1 MRATGIRASDA
12 HESAH
17 IHGGHSVTRQEE
29 ALTES
34 TDQAAVDRTRSA
46 SDPNIAASYPA
57 VSLENVSRRFGEYVA
72 VDGVSFDVEQGE
84 FFSIIGPSGSGKT
97 TTIRMIAGLEAL
109 SEGKISFFGESVVG
123 IPPYK
128 RDCPMVFQHF
138 ALFPHLNVI
147 ENVAFPLRMRGQK
160 RSERSEAAEKALE
173 TVGLAGLGRRQPN
186 QLSGGQQQRVA
197 LARAIVARPRVLLL
211 DEALGSLD
219 AALRIEMQAELR
231 SLQRVLGCAVIHV
244 THDQSEALAMADRV
258 LVLNEGRIEQL
269 ASPQDIFSRPAT
281 RFVAKFV
288 GNNNLIDGYVAGIS
302 KDEMEVT
309 TPLGTFVCLRRSKD
323 LKGQQVTLVVR
334 PDTLKLVDA
343 KSVTNGT
350 RQPDGNRFQFP
361 ATVVGAK
368 YEGASVT
375 YSVTT
380 EADPTLSL
388 SIEENAFLRA
398 MNPYHPGDPVIVEW
412 QGGSPHILSGG
423 LATDQVDSHTTEG
436 S

>member
-1 MRATGIRASDA
+1 MGK
-12 HESAH
+12 
-17 IHGGHSVTRQEE
+17 
-29 ALTES
+29 S
-34 TDQAAVDRTRSA
+34 TDRQAADRARSDSGNTA
-46 SDPNIAASYPA
+46 SNSPA

-72 VDGVSFDVEQGE
+72 VDGVTFDVQQGE

-123 IPPYK
+123 IPPYR

-147 ENVAFPLRMRGQK
+147 ENVAFPLRMRGEK

-173 TVGLAGLGRRQPN
+173 TVGLAGLGGRQPN

-231 SLQRVLGCAVIHV
+231 RLQRVLGCAVIHV
-244 THDQSEALAMADRV
+244 THDQSEAMAMADRI
-258 LVLNEGRIEQL
+258 LVLNAGRIEQL

-281 RFVAKFV
+281 RFVARFV
-288 GNNNLIDGYVAGIS
+288 GNNNLIDGRVASMS
-302 KDEMEVT
+302 KDEMGIE
-309 TPLGTFVCLRRSKD
+309 TPLGTFVCLGPSRDMNGR
-323 LKGQQVTLVVR
+323 QVTLVIR
-334 PDTLKLVDA
+334 PDALRLVDA
-343 KSVTNGT
+343 RSRESGT
-350 RQPDGNRFQFP
+350 PKPDRPGLQFP
-361 ATVVGAK
+361 ARVVGAK

-375 YSVTT
+375 YSVTSET
-380 EADPTLSL
+380 EPTLSL
-388 SIEENAFLRA
+388 SIEENAFVRA
-398 MNPYHPGDPVIVEW
+398 MNPYHPGDEVIVEW
-412 QGGSPHILSGG
+412 QGGSPHLLSGDRS
-423 LATDQVDSHTTEG
+423 TDLEVRQTHEG
-436 S
+436 G

>member
-1 MRATGIRASDA
+1 M
-12 HESAH
+12 
-17 IHGGHSVTRQEE
+17 TRQEK
-29 ALTES
+29 ASGES
-34 TDQAAVDRTRSA
+34 TGQDAADGARSD
-46 SDPNIAASYPA
+46 SVGNIASSSPA
-57 VSLENVSRRFGEYVA
+57 VSLENVSRRFGEYLA

-123 IPPYK
+123 VPPYR

-147 ENVAFPLRMRGQK
+147 ENVAFPLRMRG
-160 RSERSEAAEKALE
+160 RSRSARSEAAEKALE
-173 TVGLAGLGRRQPN
+173 TVGLAGLGGRQPN

-231 SLQRVLGCAVIHV
+231 RLQRVLGCAVIHV
-244 THDQSEALAMADRV
+244 THDQSEAMAMADRI

-288 GNNNLIDGYVAGIS
+288 GNNNLIDGSVAGVS
-302 KDEMEVT
+302 KDGMEIA
-309 TPLGTFVCLRRSKD
+309 TPLGTFWCLGRSKA
-323 LKGQQVTLVVR
+323 LRGQQVTLVIR

-343 KSVTNGT
+343 GSLE
-350 RQPDGNRFQFP
+350 DGPRLSSRSGLQFP

-380 EADPTLSL
+380 ETEPTLSL
-388 SIEENAFLRA
+388 SIEENAFVRA
-398 MNPYHPGDPVIVEW
+398 MNPYHPGDEVIVEW
-412 QGGSPHILSGG
+412 QGGSPHILSDDHSTDRGVDHTREGG
-423 LATDQVDSHTTEG
+423 
-436 S
+436 

>member
-1 MRATGIRASDA
+1 MSIRASDA
-12 HESAH
+12 HEATRSNGARKEA
-17 IHGGHSVTRQEE
+17 RQEE
-29 ALTES
+29 ASGES
-34 TDQAAVDRTRSA
+34 PDRDSADRARSDSVGNIASRSA
-46 SDPNIAASYPA
+46 A

-72 VDGVSFDVEQGE
+72 VDGVSFDVQQGE

-123 IPPYK
+123 IPPYR

-147 ENVAFPLRMRGQK
+147 ENVAFPLRMRGER
-160 RSERSEAAEKALE
+160 RSARSEAAEKALE
-173 TVGLAGLGRRQPN
+173 TVGLAGLGARQPN

-231 SLQRVLGCAVIHV
+231 RLQRVLGCAVIHV
-244 THDQSEALAMADRV
+244 THDQSEALAMADRI
-258 LVLNEGRIEQL
+258 LVLNAGRIEQL

-281 RFVAKFV
+281 RFVARFV
-288 GNNNLIDGYVAGIS
+288 GNNNLIDGYVDGIS
-302 KDEMEVT
+302 KERIEIAT
-309 TPLGTFVCLRRSKD
+309 ALGTFVCLGTRQD
-323 LKGQQVTLVVR
+323 LGGRQVTLVIR
-334 PDTLKLVDA
+334 PDTLRLVDA
-343 KSVTNGT
+343 EPSGKRPRTPGHSTL
-350 RQPDGNRFQFP
+350 QFP

-380 EADPTLSL
+380 ETEPTLSL
-388 SIEENAFLRA
+388 SIEENAFVRA
-398 MNPYHPGDPVIVEW
+398 MNPYHPGDEVIVEW
-412 QGGSPHILSGG
+412 QGGSPHILSGDRS
-423 LATDQVDSHTTEG
+423 TEREPDQE
-436 S
+436 

>member
-1 MRATGIRASDA
+1 LAT
-12 HESAH
+12 H
-17 IHGGHSVTRQEE
+17 IHDGRNLTRQEK
-29 ALTES
+29 ALT
-34 TDQAAVDRTRSA
+34 DRDAVDRARSD
-46 SDPNIAASYPA
+46 SVGNIALSSPA

-72 VDGVSFDVEQGE
+72 VDGISFDVEQGE

-123 IPPYK
+123 IPPYQ

-147 ENVAFPLRMRGQK
+147 ENVAFPLRMRGEK

-173 TVGLAGLGRRQPN
+173 TVGLAGLGGRQPN

-211 DEALGSLD
+211 DEALGSID

-231 SLQRVLGCAVIHV
+231 RLQRVLGCVVIHV
-244 THDQSEALAMADRV
+244 THDQSEALAMADRI
-258 LVLNEGRIEQL
+258 LVLNAGRIEQL

-288 GNNNLIDGYVAGIS
+288 GNNNLIDGYVTGIS
-302 KDEMEVT
+302 KDEMEIA
-309 TPLGTFVCLRRSKD
+309 TPLGTFVCLGPRKD
-323 LKGQQVTLVVR
+323 LRGQHVTLVIR
-334 PDTLKLVDA
+334 PDTLKLVDT
-343 KSVTNGT
+343 KSLENRTQTPN
-350 RQPDGNRFQFP
+350 PSRFQFP

-380 EADPTLSL
+380 ETDPTLSL
-388 SIEENAFLRA
+388 SIEENAFIRA
-398 MNPYHPGDPVIVEW
+398 MNPCHPGDEVIIEW
-412 QGGSPHILSGG
+412 QGGSPHILSGTPS
-423 LATDQVDSHTTEG
+423 TDREVNPTYEG